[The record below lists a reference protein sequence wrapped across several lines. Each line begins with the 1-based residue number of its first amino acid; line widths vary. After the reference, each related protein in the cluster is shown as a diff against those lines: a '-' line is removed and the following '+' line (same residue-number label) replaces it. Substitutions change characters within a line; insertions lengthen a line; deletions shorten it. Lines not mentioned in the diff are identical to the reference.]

1 MAKGLTTADL
11 HEILNG
17 SGEGGYLVKPSVID
31 GSGEVAEMSAEQMF
45 LAGTALNMIGARL
58 IKDAKAAM
66 LPRYRGKGGKQVRG
80 RLVVQWSPGGPTMSL
95 VRAAVEAAYP
105 PGVRPDFWK
114 PGQSKEGLKIEIAS
128 RSMRQAPKTRR
139 KAKAASTENVEIQ
152 QENENVESDG

>member
-1 MAKGLTTADL
+1 MAKGLTTVDL
-11 HEILNG
+11 HEILAG
-17 SGEGGYLVKPSVID
+17 IADPELID

-66 LPRYRGKGGKQVRG
+66 LPRYRGKEGKQVRG

-128 RSMRQAPKTRR
+128 RSMRQAPKRR
-139 KAKAASTENVEIQ
+139 PKAKPASTENVVNR
-152 QENENVESDG
+152 QEYENGEPDR

>member
-66 LPRYRGKGGKQVRG
+66 LPRYRGKEGKQVRG
-80 RLVVQWSPGGPTMSL
+80 RLVVQWSPGGPTVSL
-95 VRAAVEAAYP
+95 VREGGRGGLSAGGAAGLLEGRGVE
-105 PGVRPDFWK
+105 GRPQD
-114 PGQSKEGLKIEIAS
+114 
-128 RSMRQAPKTRR
+128 
-139 KAKAASTENVEIQ
+139 
-152 QENENVESDG
+152 

>member
-1 MAKGLTTADL
+1 MAKGLTTNDL
-11 HEILNG
+11 HEILTG
-17 SGEGGYLVKPSVID
+17 LVDPELID
-31 GSGEVAEMSAEQMF
+31 GSGDVAEMTAESMF

-66 LPRYRGKGGKQVRG
+66 LPRYRGKSGKQVRG
-80 RLVVQWSPGGPTMSL
+80 RLVVQWSPGGPTISL

-128 RSMRQAPKTRR
+128 RSMRQAPKRR
-139 KAKAASTENVEIQ
+139 RQAKAASKGSVENRLED
-152 QENENVESDG
+152 ESG